1 MITAASEDAYSQL
14 IEPHRAELRAH
25 CYRMLGSVHDAEDAL
40 QDALLR
46 AWKGLRWFE
55 GRSSVRTWLYRIATN
70 ACLDLMKR
78 RPKQPAEWPEPFP
91 DELLE
96 IEDGLASP
104 DARYERRESVELA
117 FVAALQHL
125 PATQRAALLLRDV
138 LGFSAKETAEALDT
152 TVASAN
158 GALRRARAAIDERL
172 PEPSQQATLREL
184 GDHEVRG
191 IVERYA
197 DALERGDLE
206 AMVAMLADDA
216 SFSMPPLPDRFDG
229 LEEIVP
235 FLAARSV
242 AGALAAPAFA
252 RQRTARGGLLHV
264 GRRAQRLR
272 IPWDRRAHVP
282 RYAHCRDHRVPPQ
295 RTVRRLR
302 PARRAARIA
311 TGQFSASPRSALAS
325 PNDKEQ
331 RADVSGRVAGVQN
344 GA

>member
-235 FLAARSV
+235 FLAGGPLQERWRHLPLRASGQPAVGCYMWDAGRSAYV
-242 AGALAAPAFA
+242 FHGIDVLTF
-252 RQRTARGGLLHV
+252 RG
-264 GRRAQRLR
+264 
-272 IPWDRRAHVP
+272 
-282 RYAHCRDHRVPPQ
+282 
-295 RTVRRLR
+295 T
-302 PARRAARIA
+302 RIA
-311 TGQFSASPRSALAS
+311 AITAFLHNGLF
-325 PNDKEQ
+325 
-331 RADVSGRVAGVQN
+331 ADFGLPDELPA
-344 GA
+344 